1 MQVLAF
7 NGHEGISRPYRF
19 ELELVGERAGL
30 DLETFLHRP
39 AFLAFTP
46 QGQGVHGLV
55 YGAAQG
61 DAGKR
66 LTRYRL
72 TLVPHLAYLAQR
84 NNQRIFQH
92 LTVPQIVALILEEH
106 GILADAYRFQ
116 LGTRYPEREYC
127 VQYDESDLHFV
138 QRLCAE
144 EGIHFHFRHSAEAH
158 LLVFGD
164 DQTVFPRLGRPTA
177 YVHDSGLVA
186 DEPVIKRFSL
196 RLASRTTRTT
206 RRDYDFEKPRRL
218 LEAGNRPAADAP
230 AEPDL
235 EDYDYPGR
243 FVDRQRGKLLS
254 QRALERHRAD
264 RRLGE
269 GVSDQPLLVSGHF
282 LEIAE
287 HPRAEWNDLWL
298 LSEVFHEGKQP
309 QVLEENVTSDTSA
322 STDDFQQGYRNRFLA
337 TPWEVFFRPPLEH
350 PKPRVLGSQTAV
362 VTGPPGEE
370 IHCDR
375 YGRVRVQF
383 HWDREGQGDDK
394 SSCWLRVASGW
405 AGNGYGGIVIPRVG
419 MEVLVDFLEGDPD
432 QPLVSGCVYHA
443 AHPVPYEL
451 PANQTRSVFKSLSSP
466 GGGGYNELR
475 IEDRKGQEQI
485 FVHAQRDW
493 DENIEHDQKIRVGHE
508 RHDTVEANSY
518 SEFKAEEHHTVHGE
532 RKVELKADDH
542 LTVGDSQHVKL
553 GRAYLAR
560 AGREIHLK
568 AGQKMVIEADSEL
581 TVKAG
586 GSFIRLDASGI
597 AISGPLARINAGGAP
612 GSGSGIAIKMPLTPG
627 AADADVAGRPLQP
640 ANAGLHAS
648 DPKQNGEYRFDI
660 RLQDIPGDEGFPLIH
675 TPWRIVQ
682 GKEHN
687 LVLEGESDEK
697 GRLVLDDTQQR
708 QLSNACERAPGDV
721 WLVYPGQ
728 RIGIRPHREREG
740 WDATRHALGA
750 LDFHDTLGGQRAPT
764 PLEHQ
769 RGKLDSC
776 CEGDLYSHLLAK
788 D

>member
-1 MQVLAF
+1 
-7 NGHEGISRPYRF
+7 
-19 ELELVGERAGL
+19 
-30 DLETFLHRP
+30 
-39 AFLAFTP
+39 
-46 QGQGVHGLV
+46 
-55 YGAAQG
+55 
-61 DAGKR
+61 
-66 LTRYRL
+66 
-72 TLVPHLAYLAQR
+72 
-84 NNQRIFQH
+84 
-92 LTVPQIVALILEEH
+92 
-106 GILADAYRFQ
+106 
-116 LGTRYPEREYC
+116 
-127 VQYDESDLHFV
+127 
-138 QRLCAE
+138 
-144 EGIHFHFRHSAEAH
+144 GIHFHFRHSAEAH

-206 RRDYDFEKPRRL
+206 RRDYDFEKPRLL

-269 GVSDQPLLVSGHF
+269 GGSDQPLLVSGHF

-553 GRAYLAR
+553 GRAYLAK

>member
-1 MQVLAF
+1 
-7 NGHEGISRPYRF
+7 
-19 ELELVGERAGL
+19 
-30 DLETFLHRP
+30 
-39 AFLAFTP
+39 
-46 QGQGVHGLV
+46 
-55 YGAAQG
+55 
-61 DAGKR
+61 
-66 LTRYRL
+66 
-72 TLVPHLAYLAQR
+72 
-84 NNQRIFQH
+84 
-92 LTVPQIVALILEEH
+92 
-106 GILADAYRFQ
+106 
-116 LGTRYPEREYC
+116 
-127 VQYDESDLHFV
+127 SDLHFV

-206 RRDYDFEKPRRL
+206 RRDYDFEKPRLL

-518 SEFKAEEHHTVHGE
+518 SEFKAEEHHTVRGE

-553 GRAYLAR
+553 GRAYLAK

>member
-1 MQVLAF
+1 
-7 NGHEGISRPYRF
+7 
-19 ELELVGERAGL
+19 
-30 DLETFLHRP
+30 
-39 AFLAFTP
+39 
-46 QGQGVHGLV
+46 
-55 YGAAQG
+55 
-61 DAGKR
+61 
-66 LTRYRL
+66 
-72 TLVPHLAYLAQR
+72 
-84 NNQRIFQH
+84 
-92 LTVPQIVALILEEH
+92 
-106 GILADAYRFQ
+106 
-116 LGTRYPEREYC
+116 GTRYPEREYC

-206 RRDYDFEKPRRL
+206 RRDYDFEKPRLL

-243 FVDRQRGKLLS
+243 FVDRQRGKLLN

-298 LSEVFHEGKQP
+298 LSEIFHEGKQP

>member
-1 MQVLAF
+1 
-7 NGHEGISRPYRF
+7 
-19 ELELVGERAGL
+19 
-30 DLETFLHRP
+30 
-39 AFLAFTP
+39 
-46 QGQGVHGLV
+46 
-55 YGAAQG
+55 
-61 DAGKR
+61 
-66 LTRYRL
+66 
-72 TLVPHLAYLAQR
+72 
-84 NNQRIFQH
+84 
-92 LTVPQIVALILEEH
+92 
-106 GILADAYRFQ
+106 
-116 LGTRYPEREYC
+116 
-127 VQYDESDLHFV
+127 
-138 QRLCAE
+138 
-144 EGIHFHFRHSAEAH
+144 FHFRHSAEAH

-206 RRDYDFEKPRRL
+206 RRDYDFEKPRLL

-282 LEIAE
+282 LKIAE

-350 PKPRVLGSQTAV
+350 PKPRVLGSQTVV

-518 SEFKAEEHHTVHGE
+518 SEFKAEEHHTVRGE

-553 GRAYLAR
+553 GRAYLAK

>member
-1 MQVLAF
+1 
-7 NGHEGISRPYRF
+7 
-19 ELELVGERAGL
+19 
-30 DLETFLHRP
+30 
-39 AFLAFTP
+39 
-46 QGQGVHGLV
+46 
-55 YGAAQG
+55 
-61 DAGKR
+61 
-66 LTRYRL
+66 
-72 TLVPHLAYLAQR
+72 
-84 NNQRIFQH
+84 
-92 LTVPQIVALILEEH
+92 
-106 GILADAYRFQ
+106 
-116 LGTRYPEREYC
+116 
-127 VQYDESDLHFV
+127 
-138 QRLCAE
+138 
-144 EGIHFHFRHSAEAH
+144 
-158 LLVFGD
+158 
-164 DQTVFPRLGRPTA
+164 
-177 YVHDSGLVA
+177 
-186 DEPVIKRFSL
+186 
-196 RLASRTTRTT
+196 
-206 RRDYDFEKPRRL
+206 
-218 LEAGNRPAADAP
+218 
-230 AEPDL
+230 
-235 EDYDYPGR
+235 
-243 FVDRQRGKLLS
+243 
-254 QRALERHRAD
+254 
-264 RRLGE
+264 
-269 GVSDQPLLVSGHF
+269 
-282 LEIAE
+282 
-287 HPRAEWNDLWL
+287 
-298 LSEVFHEGKQP
+298 QP

-518 SEFKAEEHHTVHGE
+518 SEFKAEEHHTVRGE

-553 GRAYLAR
+553 GRAYLAK

>member
-1 MQVLAF
+1 
-7 NGHEGISRPYRF
+7 
-19 ELELVGERAGL
+19 
-30 DLETFLHRP
+30 
-39 AFLAFTP
+39 
-46 QGQGVHGLV
+46 
-55 YGAAQG
+55 
-61 DAGKR
+61 
-66 LTRYRL
+66 
-72 TLVPHLAYLAQR
+72 
-84 NNQRIFQH
+84 
-92 LTVPQIVALILEEH
+92 
-106 GILADAYRFQ
+106 
-116 LGTRYPEREYC
+116 
-127 VQYDESDLHFV
+127 
-138 QRLCAE
+138 
-144 EGIHFHFRHSAEAH
+144 
-158 LLVFGD
+158 

-206 RRDYDFEKPRRL
+206 HRDYDFEKPRLL

-243 FVDRQRGKLLS
+243 FVDRQRGKLLN

-383 HWDREGQGDDK
+383 HWDREDQGDDK

-518 SEFKAEEHHTVHGE
+518 SEFKAEEHHTVRGE

-553 GRAYLAR
+553 GRAYLAK

>member
-1 MQVLAF
+1 M
-7 NGHEGISRPYRF
+7 
-19 ELELVGERAGL
+19 
-30 DLETFLHRP
+30 
-39 AFLAFTP
+39 
-46 QGQGVHGLV
+46 
-55 YGAAQG
+55 
-61 DAGKR
+61 
-66 LTRYRL
+66 
-72 TLVPHLAYLAQR
+72 
-84 NNQRIFQH
+84 
-92 LTVPQIVALILEEH
+92 PQIVALILEEH

-206 RRDYDFEKPRRL
+206 RRDYDFEKPRLL

>member
-1 MQVLAF
+1 
-7 NGHEGISRPYRF
+7 
-19 ELELVGERAGL
+19 
-30 DLETFLHRP
+30 
-39 AFLAFTP
+39 
-46 QGQGVHGLV
+46 
-55 YGAAQG
+55 
-61 DAGKR
+61 
-66 LTRYRL
+66 
-72 TLVPHLAYLAQR
+72 
-84 NNQRIFQH
+84 
-92 LTVPQIVALILEEH
+92 
-106 GILADAYRFQ
+106 
-116 LGTRYPEREYC
+116 
-127 VQYDESDLHFV
+127 
-138 QRLCAE
+138 
-144 EGIHFHFRHSAEAH
+144 
-158 LLVFGD
+158 
-164 DQTVFPRLGRPTA
+164 QTVFPRLGRPTA

-206 RRDYDFEKPRRL
+206 RRDYDFEKPRLL

-518 SEFKAEEHHTVHGE
+518 SEFKAEEHHTVRGE

-553 GRAYLAR
+553 GRAYLAK

>member
-1 MQVLAF
+1 
-7 NGHEGISRPYRF
+7 
-19 ELELVGERAGL
+19 
-30 DLETFLHRP
+30 
-39 AFLAFTP
+39 
-46 QGQGVHGLV
+46 
-55 YGAAQG
+55 
-61 DAGKR
+61 
-66 LTRYRL
+66 
-72 TLVPHLAYLAQR
+72 
-84 NNQRIFQH
+84 
-92 LTVPQIVALILEEH
+92 LEEH

-206 RRDYDFEKPRRL
+206 RRDYDFEKPRLL

-243 FVDRQRGKLLS
+243 FVDRQRGKLLN

-740 WDATRHALGA
+740 WDAMRHALGA

>member
-1 MQVLAF
+1 
-7 NGHEGISRPYRF
+7 
-19 ELELVGERAGL
+19 
-30 DLETFLHRP
+30 
-39 AFLAFTP
+39 
-46 QGQGVHGLV
+46 
-55 YGAAQG
+55 
-61 DAGKR
+61 
-66 LTRYRL
+66 
-72 TLVPHLAYLAQR
+72 
-84 NNQRIFQH
+84 
-92 LTVPQIVALILEEH
+92 
-106 GILADAYRFQ
+106 
-116 LGTRYPEREYC
+116 
-127 VQYDESDLHFV
+127 
-138 QRLCAE
+138 
-144 EGIHFHFRHSAEAH
+144 AEAH
-158 LLVFGD
+158 LLVCGD

-196 RLASRTTRTT
+196 RLARRTPRTP
-206 RRDYDFEKPRRL
+206 RRDYDCEQPRLL

-764 PLEHQ
+764 PLEHP

>member
-1 MQVLAF
+1 MFNPANQTHFSLSLDGLRHDLQVLEF
-7 NGHEGISRPYRF
+7 SGHEGISRPYRF

-127 VQYDESDLHFV
+127 VQYDESDLQFV
-138 QRLCAE
+138 QRLCCE
-144 EGIHFHFRHSAEAH
+144 EGIHFHFQHSATAH

-206 RRDYDFEKPRRL
+206 RRDYDFEKPRLL

-243 FVDRQRGKLLS
+243 FVDRQRGKLLN

-264 RRLGE
+264 WRLGE

-298 LSEVFHEGKQP
+298 LSEIFHEGKQP

-612 GSGSGIAIKMPLTPG
+612 GSGSGIAIKMPRVPGMADQDSPG
-627 AADADVAGRPLQP
+627 APPEAVAANLPPRQPVCEECLLQ
-640 ANAGLHAS
+640 AKKRGQALA
-648 DPKQNGEYRFDI
+648 
-660 RLQDIPGDEGFPLIH
+660 
-675 TPWRIVQ
+675 
-682 GKEHN
+682 
-687 LVLEGESDEK
+687 
-697 GRLVLDDTQQR
+697 
-708 QLSNACERAPGDV
+708 ER
-721 WLVYPGQ
+721 
-728 RIGIRPHREREG
+728 
-740 WDATRHALGA
+740 
-750 LDFHDTLGGQRAPT
+750 
-764 PLEHQ
+764 
-769 RGKLDSC
+769 
-776 CEGDLYSHLLAK
+776 
-788 D
+788 

>member
-1 MQVLAF
+1 MFNPANQTHFSLSLDGLRHDLQVLAF

-66 LTRYRL
+66 LTCYRL

-92 LTVPQIVALILEEH
+92 LTVPQIVALVLEEH

-144 EGIHFHFRHSAEAH
+144 EGIHFHLRHSAEAH

-206 RRDYDFEKPRRL
+206 RRDYDFEKPRLL

-370 IHCDR
+370 IHCDQ

-612 GSGSGIAIKMPLTPG
+612 GSGSGIAIKMPRVPG
-627 AADADVAGRPLQP
+627 MADQDSSGAPPEAVAANLPPRQPVCEECLLQ
-640 ANAGLHAS
+640 AKKRGQALA
-648 DPKQNGEYRFDI
+648 
-660 RLQDIPGDEGFPLIH
+660 
-675 TPWRIVQ
+675 
-682 GKEHN
+682 
-687 LVLEGESDEK
+687 
-697 GRLVLDDTQQR
+697 
-708 QLSNACERAPGDV
+708 ER
-721 WLVYPGQ
+721 
-728 RIGIRPHREREG
+728 
-740 WDATRHALGA
+740 
-750 LDFHDTLGGQRAPT
+750 
-764 PLEHQ
+764 
-769 RGKLDSC
+769 
-776 CEGDLYSHLLAK
+776 
-788 D
+788 

>member
-1 MQVLAF
+1 
-7 NGHEGISRPYRF
+7 
-19 ELELVGERAGL
+19 
-30 DLETFLHRP
+30 
-39 AFLAFTP
+39 
-46 QGQGVHGLV
+46 
-55 YGAAQG
+55 
-61 DAGKR
+61 
-66 LTRYRL
+66 
-72 TLVPHLAYLAQR
+72 
-84 NNQRIFQH
+84 
-92 LTVPQIVALILEEH
+92 TVPQIVALILEEH

-206 RRDYDFEKPRRL
+206 HRDYDFEKPRLL

-243 FVDRQRGKLLS
+243 FVDRQRGKLLN

-518 SEFKAEEHHTVHGE
+518 SEFKAEEHHTVRGE

-553 GRAYLAR
+553 GRAYLAK

>member
-1 MQVLAF
+1 
-7 NGHEGISRPYRF
+7 
-19 ELELVGERAGL
+19 
-30 DLETFLHRP
+30 
-39 AFLAFTP
+39 
-46 QGQGVHGLV
+46 
-55 YGAAQG
+55 
-61 DAGKR
+61 
-66 LTRYRL
+66 
-72 TLVPHLAYLAQR
+72 
-84 NNQRIFQH
+84 
-92 LTVPQIVALILEEH
+92 
-106 GILADAYRFQ
+106 
-116 LGTRYPEREYC
+116 
-127 VQYDESDLHFV
+127 
-138 QRLCAE
+138 
-144 EGIHFHFRHSAEAH
+144 
-158 LLVFGD
+158 
-164 DQTVFPRLGRPTA
+164 RLGRPTA

-206 RRDYDFEKPRRL
+206 RRDYDFEKPRLL

-568 AGQKMVIEADSEL
+568 AGQKMVIKADSEL

>member
-1 MQVLAF
+1 
-7 NGHEGISRPYRF
+7 
-19 ELELVGERAGL
+19 
-30 DLETFLHRP
+30 
-39 AFLAFTP
+39 
-46 QGQGVHGLV
+46 
-55 YGAAQG
+55 
-61 DAGKR
+61 
-66 LTRYRL
+66 
-72 TLVPHLAYLAQR
+72 HLAYLAQR
-84 NNQRIFQH
+84 TNQRIFQH

-206 RRDYDFEKPRRL
+206 RRDYDFEKPRLL

-243 FVDRQRGKLLS
+243 FVDRQRGKLLN

>member
-1 MQVLAF
+1 
-7 NGHEGISRPYRF
+7 
-19 ELELVGERAGL
+19 
-30 DLETFLHRP
+30 
-39 AFLAFTP
+39 
-46 QGQGVHGLV
+46 
-55 YGAAQG
+55 
-61 DAGKR
+61 
-66 LTRYRL
+66 
-72 TLVPHLAYLAQR
+72 
-84 NNQRIFQH
+84 
-92 LTVPQIVALILEEH
+92 ILEEH

-186 DEPVIKRFSL
+186 DEPMIKRFSL

-206 RRDYDFEKPRRL
+206 RRDYDFEKPRLL

-243 FVDRQRGKLLS
+243 FVDRQRGKLLN

-298 LSEVFHEGKQP
+298 LSEIFHEGKQP

-405 AGNGYGGIVIPRVG
+405 AGNGYGGLVIPRVG

>member
-1 MQVLAF
+1 
-7 NGHEGISRPYRF
+7 
-19 ELELVGERAGL
+19 
-30 DLETFLHRP
+30 
-39 AFLAFTP
+39 
-46 QGQGVHGLV
+46 
-55 YGAAQG
+55 
-61 DAGKR
+61 
-66 LTRYRL
+66 
-72 TLVPHLAYLAQR
+72 
-84 NNQRIFQH
+84 
-92 LTVPQIVALILEEH
+92 
-106 GILADAYRFQ
+106 
-116 LGTRYPEREYC
+116 
-127 VQYDESDLHFV
+127 
-138 QRLCAE
+138 
-144 EGIHFHFRHSAEAH
+144 
-158 LLVFGD
+158 
-164 DQTVFPRLGRPTA
+164 RPTA

-206 RRDYDFEKPRRL
+206 RRDYDFEKPRLL

-282 LEIAE
+282 LKIAE

-350 PKPRVLGSQTAV
+350 PKPRVLGSQTVV

-518 SEFKAEEHHTVHGE
+518 SEFKAEEHHTVRGE

-553 GRAYLAR
+553 GRAYLAK

>member
-1 MQVLAF
+1 
-7 NGHEGISRPYRF
+7 
-19 ELELVGERAGL
+19 
-30 DLETFLHRP
+30 
-39 AFLAFTP
+39 
-46 QGQGVHGLV
+46 
-55 YGAAQG
+55 
-61 DAGKR
+61 
-66 LTRYRL
+66 
-72 TLVPHLAYLAQR
+72 
-84 NNQRIFQH
+84 NQRIFQH

-164 DQTVFPRLGRPTA
+164 NQTVFPRLGRPTA

-206 RRDYDFEKPRRL
+206 RRDYDFEKPRLL

-350 PKPRVLGSQTAV
+350 PKPRVLGSQTVV

-518 SEFKAEEHHTVHGE
+518 SEFKAEEHHTVRGE

-553 GRAYLAR
+553 GRAYLAK

>member
-1 MQVLAF
+1 MFNPANQTHFSLTLDGLRHDLQVLAF

-144 EGIHFHFRHSAEAH
+144 EGIHFHFQHSAEAH

-206 RRDYDFEKPRRL
+206 RRDYDFEKPRLL

-269 GVSDQPLLVSGHF
+269 GGSDQPLLVSGHF

-612 GSGSGIAIKMPLTPG
+612 GSGSGIAIKMPRVPG
-627 AADADVAGRPLQP
+627 MADQDSSGAPPEAVAANLPPRQPVCEECLLQ
-640 ANAGLHAS
+640 AKKRGQALA
-648 DPKQNGEYRFDI
+648 
-660 RLQDIPGDEGFPLIH
+660 
-675 TPWRIVQ
+675 
-682 GKEHN
+682 
-687 LVLEGESDEK
+687 
-697 GRLVLDDTQQR
+697 
-708 QLSNACERAPGDV
+708 ER
-721 WLVYPGQ
+721 
-728 RIGIRPHREREG
+728 
-740 WDATRHALGA
+740 
-750 LDFHDTLGGQRAPT
+750 
-764 PLEHQ
+764 
-769 RGKLDSC
+769 
-776 CEGDLYSHLLAK
+776 
-788 D
+788 

>member
-1 MQVLAF
+1 
-7 NGHEGISRPYRF
+7 
-19 ELELVGERAGL
+19 
-30 DLETFLHRP
+30 
-39 AFLAFTP
+39 
-46 QGQGVHGLV
+46 
-55 YGAAQG
+55 
-61 DAGKR
+61 
-66 LTRYRL
+66 
-72 TLVPHLAYLAQR
+72 
-84 NNQRIFQH
+84 
-92 LTVPQIVALILEEH
+92 
-106 GILADAYRFQ
+106 
-116 LGTRYPEREYC
+116 
-127 VQYDESDLHFV
+127 
-138 QRLCAE
+138 
-144 EGIHFHFRHSAEAH
+144 
-158 LLVFGD
+158 
-164 DQTVFPRLGRPTA
+164 A

-206 RRDYDFEKPRRL
+206 RRDYDFEKPRLL

-243 FVDRQRGKLLS
+243 FVDRQRGKLLN

-264 RRLGE
+264 WRLGE

-298 LSEVFHEGKQP
+298 LSEIFHEGKQP

>member
-1 MQVLAF
+1 
-7 NGHEGISRPYRF
+7 
-19 ELELVGERAGL
+19 
-30 DLETFLHRP
+30 
-39 AFLAFTP
+39 
-46 QGQGVHGLV
+46 
-55 YGAAQG
+55 
-61 DAGKR
+61 
-66 LTRYRL
+66 
-72 TLVPHLAYLAQR
+72 
-84 NNQRIFQH
+84 
-92 LTVPQIVALILEEH
+92 
-106 GILADAYRFQ
+106 
-116 LGTRYPEREYC
+116 
-127 VQYDESDLHFV
+127 SDLHFV

-206 RRDYDFEKPRRL
+206 RRDYDFEKPRLL

-243 FVDRQRGKLLS
+243 FVDRQRGKLLN

-518 SEFKAEEHHTVHGE
+518 SEFKAEEHHTVRGE

-553 GRAYLAR
+553 GRAYLAK

>member
-1 MQVLAF
+1 
-7 NGHEGISRPYRF
+7 
-19 ELELVGERAGL
+19 
-30 DLETFLHRP
+30 
-39 AFLAFTP
+39 
-46 QGQGVHGLV
+46 
-55 YGAAQG
+55 
-61 DAGKR
+61 
-66 LTRYRL
+66 
-72 TLVPHLAYLAQR
+72 
-84 NNQRIFQH
+84 
-92 LTVPQIVALILEEH
+92 
-106 GILADAYRFQ
+106 
-116 LGTRYPEREYC
+116 
-127 VQYDESDLHFV
+127 
-138 QRLCAE
+138 
-144 EGIHFHFRHSAEAH
+144 
-158 LLVFGD
+158 
-164 DQTVFPRLGRPTA
+164 GRPTA

-206 RRDYDFEKPRRL
+206 RRDYDFEKPRLL

-282 LEIAE
+282 LKIAE

-350 PKPRVLGSQTAV
+350 PKPRVLGSQTVV

-518 SEFKAEEHHTVHGE
+518 SEFKAEEHHTVRGE

-553 GRAYLAR
+553 GRAYLAK

>member
-1 MQVLAF
+1 MFNPANQTHFSLSLDGLRHDLQVLAF

-19 ELELVGERAGL
+19 ELELVSERAGL
-30 DLETFLHRP
+30 DLEALMHRP

-72 TLVPHLAYLAQR
+72 TLVPQLAYLAQR
-84 NNQRIFQH
+84 SNQRIFQH

-106 GILADAYRFQ
+106 SILADAYRFQ

-138 QRLCAE
+138 PRLCAE

-206 RRDYDFEKPRRL
+206 RRDYDFEKPRLL

-612 GSGSGIAIKMPLTPG
+612 GSGSGIAIKMPRVPG
-627 AADADVAGRPLQP
+627 MADQDSSGAPPEAVAANLPPRQPVCEECLLQ
-640 ANAGLHAS
+640 AKKRGQALA
-648 DPKQNGEYRFDI
+648 
-660 RLQDIPGDEGFPLIH
+660 
-675 TPWRIVQ
+675 
-682 GKEHN
+682 
-687 LVLEGESDEK
+687 
-697 GRLVLDDTQQR
+697 
-708 QLSNACERAPGDV
+708 ER
-721 WLVYPGQ
+721 
-728 RIGIRPHREREG
+728 
-740 WDATRHALGA
+740 
-750 LDFHDTLGGQRAPT
+750 
-764 PLEHQ
+764 
-769 RGKLDSC
+769 
-776 CEGDLYSHLLAK
+776 
-788 D
+788 

>member
-1 MQVLAF
+1 MFNPANQTHFSLSLDGLRHDLQVLAF

-144 EGIHFHFRHSAEAH
+144 EGIHFRHSAEAH

-206 RRDYDFEKPRRL
+206 RRDYDFEKPRLL

-370 IHCDR
+370 IHCDQ

-586 GSFIRLDASGI
+586 GSFIRL
-597 AISGPLARINAGGAP
+597 
-612 GSGSGIAIKMPLTPG
+612 
-627 AADADVAGRPLQP
+627 
-640 ANAGLHAS
+640 
-648 DPKQNGEYRFDI
+648 
-660 RLQDIPGDEGFPLIH
+660 
-675 TPWRIVQ
+675 
-682 GKEHN
+682 
-687 LVLEGESDEK
+687 
-697 GRLVLDDTQQR
+697 
-708 QLSNACERAPGDV
+708 
-721 WLVYPGQ
+721 
-728 RIGIRPHREREG
+728 
-740 WDATRHALGA
+740 
-750 LDFHDTLGGQRAPT
+750 
-764 PLEHQ
+764 
-769 RGKLDSC
+769 
-776 CEGDLYSHLLAK
+776 
-788 D
+788 

>member
-1 MQVLAF
+1 
-7 NGHEGISRPYRF
+7 
-19 ELELVGERAGL
+19 
-30 DLETFLHRP
+30 
-39 AFLAFTP
+39 
-46 QGQGVHGLV
+46 
-55 YGAAQG
+55 
-61 DAGKR
+61 
-66 LTRYRL
+66 
-72 TLVPHLAYLAQR
+72 
-84 NNQRIFQH
+84 
-92 LTVPQIVALILEEH
+92 
-106 GILADAYRFQ
+106 
-116 LGTRYPEREYC
+116 
-127 VQYDESDLHFV
+127 
-138 QRLCAE
+138 
-144 EGIHFHFRHSAEAH
+144 
-158 LLVFGD
+158 
-164 DQTVFPRLGRPTA
+164 RLGRPTA

-206 RRDYDFEKPRRL
+206 RRDYDFEKPRLL

-466 GGGGYNELR
+466 GGDGYNELR

>member
-1 MQVLAF
+1 
-7 NGHEGISRPYRF
+7 
-19 ELELVGERAGL
+19 
-30 DLETFLHRP
+30 
-39 AFLAFTP
+39 
-46 QGQGVHGLV
+46 
-55 YGAAQG
+55 
-61 DAGKR
+61 
-66 LTRYRL
+66 
-72 TLVPHLAYLAQR
+72 
-84 NNQRIFQH
+84 
-92 LTVPQIVALILEEH
+92 
-106 GILADAYRFQ
+106 
-116 LGTRYPEREYC
+116 REYC

-206 RRDYDFEKPRRL
+206 RRDYDFEKPRLL

>member
-1 MQVLAF
+1 
-7 NGHEGISRPYRF
+7 
-19 ELELVGERAGL
+19 
-30 DLETFLHRP
+30 
-39 AFLAFTP
+39 
-46 QGQGVHGLV
+46 
-55 YGAAQG
+55 
-61 DAGKR
+61 
-66 LTRYRL
+66 
-72 TLVPHLAYLAQR
+72 
-84 NNQRIFQH
+84 
-92 LTVPQIVALILEEH
+92 
-106 GILADAYRFQ
+106 
-116 LGTRYPEREYC
+116 GTRYPEREYC
-127 VQYDESDLHFV
+127 VQYDESDLAFV

-206 RRDYDFEKPRRL
+206 RRDYDFEKPRLL

-298 LSEVFHEGKQP
+298 LSEIFHEGKQP
-309 QVLEENVTSDTSA
+309 QVLEENVTSDMSA
-322 STDDFQQGYRNRFLA
+322 STDDFRQGYRNRFLA

-542 LTVGDSQHVKL
+542 LTVGDSQHMKL
-553 GRAYLAR
+553 GRAYLAK

-581 TVKAG
+581 TVQAG

-750 LDFHDTLGGQRAPT
+750 LDFHDTLGGQRPPT

>member
-1 MQVLAF
+1 MFNPANQTHFSLTLDGLRHDLQVLAF

-66 LTRYRL
+66 LTCYRL

-92 LTVPQIVALILEEH
+92 LTVPQIVALVLEEH

-138 QRLCAE
+138 QRLCCE

-206 RRDYDFEKPRRL
+206 RRDYDFEKPRLL

-370 IHCDR
+370 IHCDQ

-612 GSGSGIAIKMPLTPG
+612 GSGSGIAIKMPRVPG
-627 AADADVAGRPLQP
+627 MADQDSSGAPPEAVAANLPPRQPVCEECLLQ
-640 ANAGLHAS
+640 AKKRGQALA
-648 DPKQNGEYRFDI
+648 
-660 RLQDIPGDEGFPLIH
+660 
-675 TPWRIVQ
+675 
-682 GKEHN
+682 
-687 LVLEGESDEK
+687 
-697 GRLVLDDTQQR
+697 
-708 QLSNACERAPGDV
+708 ER
-721 WLVYPGQ
+721 
-728 RIGIRPHREREG
+728 
-740 WDATRHALGA
+740 
-750 LDFHDTLGGQRAPT
+750 
-764 PLEHQ
+764 
-769 RGKLDSC
+769 
-776 CEGDLYSHLLAK
+776 
-788 D
+788 

>member
-1 MQVLAF
+1 
-7 NGHEGISRPYRF
+7 
-19 ELELVGERAGL
+19 
-30 DLETFLHRP
+30 
-39 AFLAFTP
+39 
-46 QGQGVHGLV
+46 
-55 YGAAQG
+55 
-61 DAGKR
+61 
-66 LTRYRL
+66 
-72 TLVPHLAYLAQR
+72 
-84 NNQRIFQH
+84 
-92 LTVPQIVALILEEH
+92 
-106 GILADAYRFQ
+106 
-116 LGTRYPEREYC
+116 EYC

-206 RRDYDFEKPRRL
+206 RRDYDFEKPRLL

-235 EDYDYPGR
+235 EDYDSPGR

-553 GRAYLAR
+553 GRAYLAK

>member
-1 MQVLAF
+1 M
-7 NGHEGISRPYRF
+7 
-19 ELELVGERAGL
+19 
-30 DLETFLHRP
+30 
-39 AFLAFTP
+39 
-46 QGQGVHGLV
+46 
-55 YGAAQG
+55 
-61 DAGKR
+61 
-66 LTRYRL
+66 
-72 TLVPHLAYLAQR
+72 
-84 NNQRIFQH
+84 
-92 LTVPQIVALILEEH
+92 
-106 GILADAYRFQ
+106 
-116 LGTRYPEREYC
+116 
-127 VQYDESDLHFV
+127 QYDESDLHFV

-206 RRDYDFEKPRRL
+206 RRDYDFEKPRLL

-243 FVDRQRGKLLS
+243 FVDRQRGKLLN

-264 RRLGE
+264 WRLGE

-298 LSEVFHEGKQP
+298 LSEIFHEGKQP

>member
-1 MQVLAF
+1 MFNPANQTHFSLSLDGLRHDLQVLEF
-7 NGHEGISRPYRF
+7 SGHEGISRPYRF
-19 ELELVGERAGL
+19 ELELVSERAGL
-30 DLETFLHRP
+30 DLEALMHRP

-144 EGIHFHFRHSAEAH
+144 EGIHFHFWHSAEAH

-206 RRDYDFEKPRRL
+206 RRDYDFEKPRLL

-553 GRAYLAR
+553 GRVYLAR

-612 GSGSGIAIKMPLTPG
+612 GSGSGIAIKMPRVPG
-627 AADADVAGRPLQP
+627 MADQDSSGAPPEAVAANLPPRQPVCEECLLQ
-640 ANAGLHAS
+640 AKKRGQALA
-648 DPKQNGEYRFDI
+648 
-660 RLQDIPGDEGFPLIH
+660 
-675 TPWRIVQ
+675 
-682 GKEHN
+682 
-687 LVLEGESDEK
+687 
-697 GRLVLDDTQQR
+697 
-708 QLSNACERAPGDV
+708 ER
-721 WLVYPGQ
+721 
-728 RIGIRPHREREG
+728 
-740 WDATRHALGA
+740 
-750 LDFHDTLGGQRAPT
+750 
-764 PLEHQ
+764 
-769 RGKLDSC
+769 
-776 CEGDLYSHLLAK
+776 
-788 D
+788 